1 MNRIRIS
8 LVENNNEIKGTI
20 TTEGD
25 GLFMLEAFV
34 LIIETYANKTGV
46 PANDVVQDI
55 YSVMN
60 KDNVK

>member
-8 LVENNNEIKGTI
+8 LVERNNEIKGTI
-20 TTEGD
+20 ATEGD

-60 KDNVK
+60 KGNVK